1 MLSLMRG
8 AVAEYLGAAMR
19 LCEAAAHKPD
29 DAALPVLSVRV
40 LTGGAEVKVTVE
52 VLVSEN
58 LEQSLLESVVAS
70 MPKWRTLAI
79 RRDMRVASLAS
90 LTSYVG
96 GQEMVAPAADSD
108 APPAE
113 PQAWLFVQQG
123 AAVDKPK
130 DMGGCGFQ
138 VELTLS
144 FDDGLP
150 RLLPCLS
157 ALMRAAALL
166 KPCMHMQLV
175 TSAAAGAHTPHGE
188 TDTVVLRIAASQAEP
203 MAFYRALHP
212 ALADGVL
219 AADGAVRY
227 CSKVCDA
234 DVSATVLRG
243 CAAPPAAED
252 AGVARLHVGDAEA
265 SCPLFL
271 FVNCVLQDEPS
282 TGVLAALRAKTTA
295 ASWLAYGLRLTGGA
309 LADVE
314 DLSVDT
320 QWAGHLI
327 QLRFAAAHDDLPPPI
342 VMALSIRHR
351 MGASLLGPKIEAR
364 LVKAALSRALH
375 ALKEDSGGR
384 LASAAERDLRAH
396 GLPAVARAVARIARA
411 SSLASGIAPLVEALL
426 AARLEDACE
435 PPPVDAASE
444 DELDPAAQM
453 ARLQELETAL
463 LSALTSSLDVS
474 CAPREATWRAEP
486 RARAPSRRLASRPSE
501 SAARESPDEACC
513 SDDGVL
519 PEQAEEEEYYGGG
532 LALEAGKAPV
542 GRAHLPEREGDD
554 DDAMSILGDETDA
567 DVDADAPAAGD
578 FADDYDADHDDEFL
592 RSLIEPLSASTDD
605 ERRTE
610 RLLNASAQL
619 LPPPARAAA
628 TARVPAGQPSLPA
641 QHSPTS
647 SGDDGW
653 FL

>member
-1 MLSLMRG
+1 MLSLVRR
-8 AVAEYLGAAMR
+8 AVAEYLGAAIR
-19 LCEAAAHKPD
+19 LCDNKPD
-29 DAALPVLSVRV
+29 DTVLPVLSVRV
-40 LTGGAEVKVTVE
+40 LIGGEAAVVHSVTVE

-58 LEQSLLESVVAS
+58 LEQLLLESVVAS
-70 MPKWRTLAI
+70 MPKWRTPAI

-96 GQEMVAPAADSD
+96 AQEAVVAPAADN

-138 VELTLS
+138 VELS
-144 FDDGLP
+144 FDDALP

-175 TSAAAGAHTPHGE
+175 TSAAAGANTPHGE
-188 TDTVVLRIAASQAEP
+188 TDTVVLRIAASEAAP

-219 AADGAVRY
+219 AANGAVRY
-227 CSKVCDA
+227 CSKMCDA

-243 CAAPPAAED
+243 CAAPPATED
-252 AGVARLHVGDAEA
+252 GDDEV

-282 TGVLAALRAKTTA
+282 AGVLAALRAKTTA
-295 ASWLAYGLRLTGGA
+295 ASWLAYGMRLTGGA

-314 DLSVDT
+314 DLSVDA
-320 QWAGHLI
+320 QWSGHLI

-351 MGASLLGPKIEAR
+351 MGASLLGPKTEAR

-435 PPPVDAASE
+435 PPRVDAASE
-444 DELDPAAQM
+444 DEPDPAAQL

-463 LSALTSSLDVS
+463 LSALTSSLDIS

-486 RARAPSRRLASRPSE
+486 RAPAPSRRLASRLSE

-513 SDDGVL
+513 SDDEVL
-519 PEQAEEEEYYGGG
+519 PEQPEDEEEYYGGG
-532 LALEAGKAPV
+532 SLALAAGKALV

-554 DDAMSILGDETDA
+554 DDAMSILGDEPDA
-567 DVDADAPAAGD
+567 DADANAPAAGEL
-578 FADDYDADHDDEFL
+578 ADDDDADDDEFL
-592 RSLIEPLSASTDD
+592 QSLIEPPSASTDG
-605 ERRTE
+605 ERRAE
-610 RLLNASAQL
+610 RLPNASAQL
-619 LPPPARAAA
+619 LPPPERAAA
-628 TARVPAGQPSLPA
+628 TTSVPACQPSLPA
-641 QHSPTS
+641 PHSPTS
-647 SGDDGW
+647 SGDNGW